1 MIKLIKIYQTPD
13 NFFFELFNFDFK
25 ILSVMLREVARNI
38 PERSRIQI
46 QNLECAVHISH
57 YSPLERK

>member
-1 MIKLIKIYQTPD
+1 
-13 NFFFELFNFDFK
+13 
-25 ILSVMLREVARNI
+25 MLREVARNI